1 MQAKNIN
8 NNMKKFKKGMF
19 DFPCVLCY
27 NKITEG
33 ASEIKSKENRLY
45 MNLGNKIRELRRAN
59 NLTQEQLAASL
70 NISPQAVSKWEMG
83 ASYPDMTMIPTLA
96 AFFKVSL
103 DDLFDFDV
111 KNVDREIEDI
121 RLEFN
126 RYFWNNFEK
135 AEQILQDGLKL
146 YPASVQLKTELMELY
161 AYNVDRGDDIVNKAF
176 ELGGHIIA
184 VSQDVFCTCRTK
196 ANMIHVYKYLEI
208 EKGEDHYED
217 ICKIIETLPYMY
229 PYMLNDKMRLSA
241 SHIKG
246 EEGMKEAQTLKD
258 IEWQEFFIACA
269 QIGHRYFEMEDYENA
284 MIHFQ
289 ESVDV
294 IERFMYADKPGFD
307 AYPIGGSH
315 ANHAITLLDIAACM
329 FRLGRMD
336 GIDKLIDK
344 SKHIYFDA
352 FEHIQ
357 LRDYNKEMTEML
369 EYFTD
374 QYSKKKLN
382 EYKALDLSEFEK
394 RITDKMN

>member
-1 MQAKNIN
+1 
-8 NNMKKFKKGMF
+8 
-19 DFPCVLCY
+19 
-27 NKITEG
+27 
-33 ASEIKSKENRLY
+33 

-111 KNVDREIEDI
+111 KNVDQEIEDI

-135 AEQILQDGLKL
+135 AEQILQDGLKR
-146 YPASVQLKTELMELY
+146 YPASIQLKTELMELY
-161 AYNVDRGDDIVNKAF
+161 AYNVDRGDEIINKAF
-176 ELGGHIIA
+176 ELGGHIIG
-184 VSQDVFCTCRTK
+184 VSQDIFCTCRTK

-208 EKGEDHYED
+208 EKGEEHYED

-246 EEGMKEAQTLKD
+246 EEGMKEAKALKD
-258 IEWQEFFIACA
+258 IEWQEFFFACA
-269 QIGHRYFEMEDYENA
+269 QIGHRYFELGDYENV

-294 IERFMYADKPGFD
+294 IERFMYADKQGFD

-315 ANHAITLLDIAACM
+315 ANHAITLLDIAACT
-329 FRLGRMD
+329 FRLGRME
-336 GIDKLIDK
+336 GIDELIDK
-344 SKHIYFDA
+344 AKHIYFDA

-374 QYSKKKLN
+374 QYNKKKLN

-394 RITDKMN
+394 RITQKNAT

>member
-1 MQAKNIN
+1 
-8 NNMKKFKKGMF
+8 
-19 DFPCVLCY
+19 
-27 NKITEG
+27 
-33 ASEIKSKENRLY
+33 
-45 MNLGNKIRELRRAN
+45 MNLGNKIRELRRASH
-59 NLTQEQLAASL
+59 LTQEQLAASL
-70 NISPQAVSKWEMG
+70 NISAQAVSKWEMN

-96 AFFKVSL
+96 SFFKVSL
-103 DDLFDFDV
+103 DELFDFDV
-111 KNVDREIEDI
+111 KNIDQEIEEI
-121 RLEFN
+121 RTKSN
-126 RYFWNNFEK
+126 NYFWSNFEK
-135 AEQILQDGLKL
+135 AEQILLDGLKQ
-146 YPASVQLKTELMELY
+146 YPASVQLKTELFRLY
-161 AYNVDRGDDIVNKAF
+161 TYNLDRGDEFINKTF
-176 ELGGHIIA
+176 ELGSHIIS
-184 VSQDVFCTCRTK
+184 VSQDIFCTCRTK
-196 ANMIHVYKYLEI
+196 GNLIRLYKYLER
-208 EKGEDHYED
+208 EKGEDHYDD
-217 ICKIIETLPYMY
+217 IVKIIESLPYMY
-229 PYMLNDKMRLSA
+229 PYMLEDKMRLSA
-241 SHIKG
+241 VYIKG
-246 EEGMKEAQTLKD
+246 EEGMQEAKDLKD

-315 ANHAITLLDIAACM
+315 ANHAITLLDIAACL

-336 GIDKLIDK
+336 GIDELIDK